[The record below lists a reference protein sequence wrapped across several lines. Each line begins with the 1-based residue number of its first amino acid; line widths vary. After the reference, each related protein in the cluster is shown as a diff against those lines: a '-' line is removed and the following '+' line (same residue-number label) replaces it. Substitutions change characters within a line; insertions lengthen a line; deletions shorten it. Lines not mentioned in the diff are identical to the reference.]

1 MHFLSNIRWRIIN
14 NNSLSLLFRECKLL
28 HHGIYLRLDKWIFN
42 FDSNET
48 FIMNTDG
55 FNNIIFLEVIY
66 DFLSE
71 LFDIFAPE
79 RCSKL
84 FILISVEL
92 LHGRCCNI
100 FTLIFGTILK
110 KNFLINGRKSFLD
123 ETFHGLFDQFGNK
136 SAAFN
141 FVHLYD

>member
-1 MHFLSNIRWRIIN
+1 
-14 NNSLSLLFRECKLL
+14 
-28 HHGIYLRLDKWIFN
+28 
-42 FDSNET
+42 
-48 FIMNTDG
+48 MNTDR
-55 FNNIIFLEVIY
+55 FNNFIFLEIIN

-71 LFDIFAPE
+71 LFHIFASK

-110 KNFLINGRKSFLD
+110 KNFLINSWKSFLD
-123 ETFHGLFDQFGNK
+123 EAFHGLFDQFGNK